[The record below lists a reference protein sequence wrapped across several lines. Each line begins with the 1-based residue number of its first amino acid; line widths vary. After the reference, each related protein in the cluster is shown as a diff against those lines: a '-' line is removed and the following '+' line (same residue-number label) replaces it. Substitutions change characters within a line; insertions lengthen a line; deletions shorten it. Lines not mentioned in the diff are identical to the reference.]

1 MKSGQPAATPA
12 AQAKATP
19 KAKSKASA
27 RQALSAKIH
36 IAIGDLN
43 MPDEAYRDILQAR
56 FGVASSARLSVAQLQ
71 ELIRHFESLGWVPKK
86 KRPAPRAGI
95 EKLCK
100 RIWAQCYSLSRP
112 VPAYADGMAKRMFG
126 VERLTWCDAGQLLAI
141 TTALGKQQT
150 REDAPTEPYGPTDA
164 VGMQA

>member
-1 MKSGQPAATPA
+1 MISGQTAAKPV
-12 AQAKATP
+12 AQA
-19 KAKSKASA
+19 KAKSKASG

-36 IAIGDLN
+36 IAIKDLN

-71 ELIRHFESLGWVPKK
+71 DLLRHFESLGWVPKK

-100 RIWAQCYSLSRP
+100 RIWAQCYSLKRP
-112 VPAYADGMAKRMFG
+112 VPAYADALAKRMYG
-126 VERLTWCDAGQLLAI
+126 VEKLIWCDAAQLHAI
-141 TTALGKQQT
+141 TTALGLQQA

-164 VGMQA
+164 AETQA

>member
-1 MKSGQPAATPA
+1 MNQTTAK
-12 AQAKATP
+12 QAP
-19 KAKSKASA
+19 KPSPKQAPRKASG

-36 IAIGDLN
+36 IAVKDLN

-71 ELIRHFESLGWVPKK
+71 DLLKHFAGLGWAPKK

-100 RIWAQCYSLSRP
+100 RIWAQCYSLKRP
-112 VPAYADGMAKRMFG
+112 VPAYADGLAKRMYG
-126 VERLTWCDAGQLLAI
+126 VEKLIWCDAAQLHAI
-141 TTALGKQQT
+141 TTALGLQQT
-150 REDAPTEPYGPTDA
+150 REDAPTAPYAHAHAHDE
-164 VGMQA
+164 VQA